1 MKSRGKTIET
11 GKLVYGYQV
20 KLLDNSI
27 IIVEEA
33 AKTTKNHPHY
43 PSVSLGKYH
52 EVIPES
58 VGDYAGF
65 NDCQGQEIYTGMKVK
80 GRYPGS
86 DVGTV
91 VLAGGCFRIDT
102 GVALCNYL
110 YLEIMGD

>member
-65 NDCQGQEIYTGMKVK
+65 SDCQGQDIHGDEGQGTLPGLGCRDCCFG
-80 GRYPGS
+80 GRLFP
-86 DVGTV
+86 D
-91 VLAGGCFRIDT
+91 
-102 GVALCNYL
+102 
-110 YLEIMGD
+110 